1 MMKNKKVFKTKKY
14 VSLKTIDTIVLLSL
28 LFIFVNNILIN
39 ASIIMEK
46 YTIDKSMYGWCLLII
61 MISVVSIGKILPFL
75 IVYLGIR
82 YAVKKYNKSVVTFDA
97 ESDIE
102 YYRDKFKDINPAT
115 MSLLMNLNLE
125 LDKDLGAM
133 KLYYELND
141 IYMYMSGSEI
151 GINNPN
157 KIKINTSD
165 EILLKYF
172 AENEK
177 DISLLTEWKNQVII
191 ENIQNN
197 LIILKGK
204 NEKKKFGCLLY
215 IFLHILSF
223 GYLVWFF
230 INLISNI
237 DLLNS
242 IIIDVH
248 TDEEL
253 LNLIFTNPVLGRF
266 FILLVMVPIA
276 IGVYSWSIWGGFAYS
291 IIKGII
297 LKKDKY
303 KRTKDGN
310 ILAEKLYGMK
320 NFIHDFSNLDEVSR
334 EQLVLWDDFLIYA
347 VVLEENDII
356 LKEISNR
363 YDKDLLKYKHYNN

>member
-61 MISVVSIGKILPFL
+61 MISVASIGKILPFL